1 MAKMLLHGDDAR
13 QALGR
18 GVAKLARAVSG
29 TLGPRGMN
37 AIIDRPLGTPI
48 VSRDGAAI
56 AREIELEEPF
66 ENMGAQV
73 VREAAKQTNEVAG
86 DGTTTA
92 TVLAAA
98 LVEGGL
104 ARLAEGASAV
114 EVVAGLEAAAACVA
128 EQLAGQARPLRDA
141 GEVRAVAVIA
151 ANEERLGSL
160 VAEALG
166 RIGSAGVVTVEE
178 GSGLET
184 ALEFVEGMTFDRGY
198 LSHHMLTDIERMQAI
213 LDQPGILMTD
223 LKLQD
228 AEDVD
233 AIERLIN
240 DRGRPLLV
248 IAEEVSPSAVVRLLR
263 RREPGLVPV
272 VAIHPPE
279 YGHWRKAMLEDIAIL
294 TGGRVVARDLG
305 GRIAEVEAR
314 DLGTALQVRVGSDFT
329 MIAGGAGDPAAIE
342 ARRRQ
347 IARQIEFA
355 PPNVERDKLEMR
367 LAKLSGGSA
376 ILYAG
381 GATPVERRRRA
392 QLAED
397 AVCAT
402 RAAIEEGVAAG
413 GGAALVQAA
422 HALSGLEAKLGPAA
436 RQGAGLVRLA
446 LARPLATIAANAGL
460 DPDAAVAQV
469 SGAQAGMG
477 LDARSGRFCDL
488 FAAGVIDPAKV
499 GIVALRNAASVA
511 GLILTTDTLVADKPD
526 PEDPTAGPARGG
538 GAERLGMT

>member
-1 MAKMLLHGDDAR
+1 MVKILLHGDDAR

-18 GVAKLARAVSG
+18 GVAKLARAVRG

-56 AREIELEEPF
+56 AREIELDDPF

-98 LVEGGL
+98 MVEAGL
-104 ARLAEGASAV
+104 AGLAKGRSAV
-114 EVVAGLEAAAACVA
+114 ELVAGLEAASDRVA
-128 EQLAGQARPLRDA
+128 TQLARQARPLRDV
-141 GEVRAVAVIA
+141 EQMRAVAVIA
-151 ANEERLGSL
+151 ANEGRLGGM
-160 VAEALG
+160 VAQALG
-166 RIGSAGVVTVEE
+166 RTGSAGVVTVEE

-184 ALEFVEGMTFDRGY
+184 VLEFVEGMTFDRGY
-198 LSHHMLTDIERMQAI
+198 LSHHMLTDVERMQAI
-213 LDQPGILMTD
+213 LENPDILMTD
-223 LKLQD
+223 LKLQETD
-228 AEDVD
+228 DVD
-233 AIERLIN
+233 AIERLI
-240 DRGRPLLV
+240 DERGRPLLV
-248 IAEEVSPSAVVRLLR
+248 IAEEVSPAVVVRLLR
-263 RREPGLVPV
+263 RRERGLAPI

-279 YGHWRKAMLEDIAIL
+279 YGHWRKAMLEDIALL
-294 TGGRVVARDLG
+294 TGGRVLARDLG
-305 GRIAEVEAR
+305 GQIAGLETR
-314 DLGTALQVRVGSDFT
+314 DLGAAHQVRVGSDFT

-347 IARQIEFA
+347 ISRQIEFA

-376 ILYAG
+376 IIYAG

-392 QLAED
+392 QLADD

-402 RAAIEEGVAAG
+402 RAAMEEGVAAG
-413 GGAALVQAA
+413 GGTALLQAA
-422 HALSGLEAKLGPAA
+422 HALSELEAELSPAA
-436 RQGAGLVRLA
+436 RQGVDIVRLA
-446 LARPLATIAANAGL
+446 LARPLETIAANAGL
-460 DPDAAVAQV
+460 DPEEAVARV
-469 SGAQAGMG
+469 RDAPVGIG
-477 LDARSGRFCDL
+477 LDARSGKVCDM
-488 FAAGVIDPAKV
+488 FDVGVIDPAKV

-526 PEDPTAGPARGG
+526 REDPTIGPARGG
-538 GAERLGMT
+538 GAERLGMM

>member
-1 MAKMLLHGDDAR
+1 MVKILLHGDDAR

-18 GVAKLARAVSG
+18 GVAKLARTIRG

-56 AREIELEEPF
+56 AREIELEDPF

-98 LVEGGL
+98 MVEAGL
-104 ARLAEGASAV
+104 AQLAEGTSAV
-114 EVVAGLEAAAACVA
+114 ELVAGLEAASDRVA
-128 EQLAGQARPLRDA
+128 TQLARQARPLRDA
-141 GEVRAVAVIA
+141 EQMRAVAMIA
-151 ANEERLGSL
+151 ANEGRLGDM

-166 RIGSAGVVTVEE
+166 RTGSAGVVTVEE

-184 ALEFVEGMTFDRGY
+184 VLEFVEGMTFDRGY
-198 LSHHMLTDIERMQAI
+198 LSHHMLTDVERMQAI
-213 LDQPGILMTD
+213 LESPDILMTD
-223 LKLQD
+223 LKLQETD
-228 AEDVD
+228 DVD
-233 AIERLIN
+233 AIERLI
-240 DRGRPLLV
+240 DERGRPLLI
-248 IAEEVSPSAVVRLLR
+248 IAEEVSPAVVIRLLR
-263 RREPGLVPV
+263 RRDRGLAPI

-279 YGHWRKAMLEDIAIL
+279 YGHWRKAMLEDIALL
-294 TGGRVVARDLG
+294 TGGRVLARDLG
-305 GRIAEVEAR
+305 GQIAGVEAR
-314 DLGTALQVRVGSDFT
+314 DLGAAHQVRVGSDFT

-347 IARQIEFA
+347 ISRQIEFA

-376 ILYAG
+376 IIYAG

-392 QLAED
+392 QLADD

-402 RAAIEEGVAAG
+402 RAAMEQGVAAG
-413 GGAALVQAA
+413 GGTALLQAG
-422 HALSGLEAKLGPAA
+422 HVLSELEVELSPAA
-436 RQGAGLVRLA
+436 RQGVNIVRLA
-446 LARPLATIAANAGL
+446 LVRPLATIAANAGL
-460 DPDAAVAQV
+460 DPEEAVTRV
-469 SGAQAGMG
+469 RGAPVGIG
-477 LDARSGRFCDL
+477 LDARTGRFCDM
-488 FAAGVIDPAKV
+488 FDAGVIDPAKV

-526 PEDPTAGPARGG
+526 REDPTMGPARGG

>member
-1 MAKMLLHGDDAR
+1 MTKMLLHGEDAR

-18 GVAKLARAVSG
+18 GVAKLARAVRG

-37 AIIDRPLGTPI
+37 AIIDRPLGTPM

-56 AREIELEEPF
+56 AREIELEDPF
-66 ENMGAQV
+66 ENIGAQV

-92 TVLAAA
+92 TILAASMI
-98 LVEGGL
+98 EEGL
-104 ARLAEGASAV
+104 ARLAEGVSAV
-114 EVVAGLEAAAACVA
+114 ELVAGLEAAVSCVT
-128 EQLAGQARPLRDA
+128 EHLRREARPLSGA

-151 ANEERLGSL
+151 ANEEKLGRL
-160 VAEALG
+160 VAEALERTG
-166 RIGSAGVVTVEE
+166 PAGVVSVEE

-198 LSHHMLTDIERMQAI
+198 LSHHMATDIERMQAV
-213 LDQPGILMTD
+213 LEEPDILMTD
-223 LKLQD
+223 LRLQSEAD
-228 AEDVD
+228 TD
-233 AIERLIN
+233 AIEGLI
-240 DRGRPLLV
+240 DPRGRPLLV
-248 IAEEVSPSAVVRLLR
+248 IAEEVAAACVVRLLR
-263 RREPGLVPV
+263 RRDRGLPPV
-272 VAIHPPE
+272 VAINPPE

-305 GRIAEVEAR
+305 GRIADLEPR
-314 DLGTALQVRVGSDFT
+314 DLGAARQVRIGSDFT

-347 IARQIEFA
+347 IRRQIEFA
-355 PPNVERDKLEMR
+355 PPNVERDKLEQR

-376 ILYAG
+376 IIYVG

-397 AVCAT
+397 ALAAT
-402 RAAIEEGVAAG
+402 RAAIEEGIAAG
-413 GGAALVQAA
+413 GGAALLQAA
-422 HALSGLEAKLGPAA
+422 PALLRLEAELTPAAWQGAILVRDALS
-436 RQGAGLVRLA
+436 
-446 LARPLATIAANAGL
+446 RPVAIIAENAGV
-460 DPDAAVAQV
+460 DPDAVVTRVAA
-469 SGAQAGMG
+469 SPAGTG
-477 LDARSGRFCDL
+477 FDVRTQTFYDL

-511 GLILTTDTLVADKPD
+511 GLILTTDTLVADKPEY
-526 PEDPTAGPARGG
+526 EDPTAGPARGG